1 MSSHNNNTQNTN
13 KKYNYSKNRNNDDN
27 DENGYQF
34 VDLDPNIKRITS
46 KEIDV
51 KSVLDSIDNTGDFGA
66 TVLFIGTVRNYG
78 NNGQVIGMS
87 YEAYVGM
94 AEERIKNIEIE
105 VKKKW
110 DVKEIRVVHR
120 VGDLKIGDNSI
131 AIAISTP
138 HSKDAFD
145 ASQFILNRVKQ
156 DVPIWKNEMLSDG
169 NTKWVRGKDL
179 QRQ

>member
-1 MSSHNNNTQNTN
+1 MSNHNNNTQNTN
-13 KKYNYSKNRNNDDN
+13 KKYNYNKNRNNED
-27 DENGYQF
+27 DENEYQL
-34 VDLDPNIKRITS
+34 VDPDPNIKRITS
-46 KEIDV
+46 KEINV
-51 KSVLDSIDNTGDFGA
+51 KSVLDSIDNKGDFGA

-78 NNGQVIGMS
+78 DNGQVIGMS

-110 DVKEIRVVHR
+110 DVREIRVVHR
-120 VGDLKIGDNSI
+120 VGDLNIGDNSI
-131 AIAISTP
+131 TIAISTP

-145 ASQFILNRVKQ
+145 AGQFILNKVKH
-156 DVPIWKNEMLSDG
+156 DVPIWKNEMLLDG

>member
-1 MSSHNNNTQNTN
+1 MSNSNNNAQNTN
-13 KKYNYSKNRNNDDN
+13 KKPGYNKNRNSED
-27 DENGYQF
+27 DENEYQF
-34 VDLDPNIKRITS
+34 VDIDPNIKRITS
-46 KEIDV
+46 KEINV
-51 KSVLDSIDNTGDFGA
+51 ASVLDSIDNSGDFGA

-78 NNGQVIGMS
+78 DNGHVVGMS

-105 VKKKW
+105 AKKKW
-110 DVKEIRVVHR
+110 NVKEIRVVHR
-120 VGDLKIGDNSI
+120 VGDLKVGDNSI

-138 HSKDAFD
+138 HSKDAYD
-145 ASQFILNRVKQ
+145 ASQFILNKIKQ
-156 DVPIWKNEMLSDG
+156 EVPIWKNDRLLDG

>member
-1 MSSHNNNTQNTN
+1 MSNGNNNKQNANKKSSYNKDHNND
-13 KKYNYSKNRNNDDN
+13 K
-27 DENGYQF
+27 DENEYEF
-34 VDLDPNIKRITS
+34 ADSDPNIKRITS

-78 NNGQVIGMS
+78 NNGQVTGMS

-120 VGDLKIGDNSI
+120 VGHLKIGDNSI

-145 ASQFILNRVKQ
+145 ASQFMLSKVKQ

-169 NTKWVRGKDL
+169 NTKWVGGKDL

>member
-1 MSSHNNNTQNTN
+1 MSNHNNNTQNTN
-13 KKYNYSKNRNNDDN
+13 KKSSYNKNCNSDVK
-27 DENGYQF
+27 ENEYQF
-34 VDLDPNIKRITS
+34 VDLDPGIKRITF

-51 KSVLDSIDNTGDFGA
+51 KSVLDSINNTGDFGA
-66 TVLFIGTVRNYG
+66 TVIFIGTVRNYG
-78 NNGQVIGMS
+78 DNGQVIGIS

-94 AEERIKNIEIE
+94 AEERIKTIEIE

-120 VGDLKIGDNSI
+120 VGDLKVGDNSI
-131 AIAISTP
+131 TIAISTP

-145 ASQFILNRVKQ
+145 ASQFILKKIKQ
-156 DVPIWKNEMLSDG
+156 DIPIWKNEMLLDG
-169 NTKWVRGKDL
+169 NTKWVKGKDL

>member
-1 MSSHNNNTQNTN
+1 MSNHNSNSQNTKN
-13 KKYNYSKNRNNDDN
+13 KYNYNKNRNNEDG
-27 DENGYQF
+27 DENEYQF
-34 VDLDPNIKRITS
+34 VGPDPNFKRITS

-66 TVLFIGTVRNYG
+66 TVLFIGSVRNYG

-94 AEERIKNIEIE
+94 AEERIKNIEME

-120 VGDLKIGDNSI
+120 VGDLNIGDNSI
-131 AIAISTP
+131 TIAISTP

-145 ASQFILNRVKQ
+145 ASQFILNKVKQ
-156 DVPIWKNEMLSDG
+156 DVPIWKNETLLDG
-169 NTKWVRGKDL
+169 DTKWVRGKDL

>member
-1 MSSHNNNTQNTN
+1 MSNGNSNTENKN
-13 KKYNYSKNRNNDDN
+13 KKPSYNKNHNSDA

-34 VDLDPNIKRITS
+34 VDQDPDIKRITS
-46 KEIDV
+46 KEINV
-51 KSVLDSIDNTGDFGA
+51 KSVLDSIDNNGDFGA
-66 TVLFIGTVRNYG
+66 TVIFIGTVRNYG
-78 NNGQVIGMS
+78 DNGQVIGMS

-120 VGDLKIGDNSI
+120 VGDLKLGDNSI
-131 AIAISTP
+131 TIAISTP
-138 HSKDAFD
+138 HSKDAYD
-145 ASQFILNRVKQ
+145 ASQFILNKIKQ
-156 DVPIWKNEMLSDG
+156 DVPIWKNEKLLDG

>member
-1 MSSHNNNTQNTN
+1 MGNSNNNIQNTN
-13 KKYNYSKNRNNDDN
+13 KKSSNNRNNKCDDE
-27 DENGYQF
+27 ENEYQF

-78 NNGQVIGMS
+78 DNGQVIGMS

-94 AEERIKNIEIE
+94 AEKRIKNIEIE